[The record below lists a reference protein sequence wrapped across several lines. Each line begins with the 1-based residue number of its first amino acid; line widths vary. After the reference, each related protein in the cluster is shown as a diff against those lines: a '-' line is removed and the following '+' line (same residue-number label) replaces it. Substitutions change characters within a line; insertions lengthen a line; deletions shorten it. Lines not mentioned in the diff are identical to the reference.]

1 MRVADVMTE
10 SVFTASPDLSLKK
23 VAEQM
28 LQYGISGL
36 PVVDAEGCVVGVISE
51 TDILFKERLAPERD
65 GLVDWLVHYGEDP
78 PAAKLAAR
86 RVGEA
91 MTSPAVTIKPRRSVA
106 EAAALM
112 LDLDVTRLPVV
123 DGDRLV
129 GIVTRTDLVRAF
141 TRDDRE
147 LEREIREDV
156 ILKTLW
162 SSPERVIVSAQ
173 GGQVLLEGDVD
184 TEDAAQYLETYA
196 ARVPGVVSVDSRL
209 TWVKGGTML
218 RKIIWATDGSDA
230 AERALS
236 TALELAESGEGN
248 LLVVHA
254 DERFGGSRGHLL
266 GPCRSGGDRG
276 SPRAAGAP
284 AHRPHRRRGRETH
297 AEVLVVGTRGHG
309 RIAGALLGSVA
320 QRLLHVACP
329 VLAVPKRTQLAGG
342 TH

>member
-10 SVFTASPDLSLKK
+10 KVFTAPPDLPLKK
-23 VAEQM
+23 VADQM

-36 PVVDAEGCVVGVISE
+36 PVMDAEERVIGVISE
-51 TDILFKERLAPERD
+51 TDILFKERFAPQRE

-86 RVGEA
+86 TVGEA
-91 MTSPAVTIKPRRSVA
+91 MTSPAVTVKSRRSVA

-162 SSPERVIVSAQ
+162 TSPERVIVRAQ
-173 GGQVLLEGDVD
+173 GGQVVLEGDVE
-184 TEDAAQYLETYA
+184 TEDAAQCLETYA

-209 TWVKGGTML
+209 TWGQRRNHVQKDHL
-218 RKIIWATDGSDA
+218 
-230 AERALS
+230 
-236 TALELAESGEGN
+236 GN
-248 LLVVHA
+248 
-254 DERFGGSRGHLL
+254 
-266 GPCRSGGDRG
+266 
-276 SPRAAGAP
+276 
-284 AHRPHRRRGRETH
+284 
-297 AEVLVVGTRGHG
+297 
-309 RIAGALLGSVA
+309 
-320 QRLLHVACP
+320 
-329 VLAVPKRTQLAGG
+329 
-342 TH
+342 